1 MELYIEYLN
10 SEWTK
15 LQKLPPPNFNE
26 ISDANSRILL
36 LAFFGFFDDVF
47 KYDIDLL
54 RTVHNIRNDN
64 LYLIAS
70 YNGQIDVMKY
80 LEDKGLDINS
90 TNNYGNNAYLLASL
104 GGKINVMK
112 YLEDKGFDINFTNRE
127 GNNAYLFASYNGQI
141 NVMEYLEDKGF
152 DINFKNNDGN
162 NAYLI
167 ASHNGQKD
175 VIKYLEDKI
184 IINKKINNVNKIK
197 VEKTTD
203 DINYCTI
210 CWQNKKDFA
219 CIPCGHLYMCGKCAN
234 KCKEEKCAICRG
246 NIESICKIYN

>member
-10 SEWTK
+10 SKWIK

-54 RTVHNIRNDN
+54 KTVRNIRNDN

-80 LEDKGLDINS
+80 LENKGFDINFK
-90 TNNYGNNAYLLASL
+90 NNNGNNAYLLASL

-112 YLEDKGFDINFTNRE
+112 YLENKGFDINSTNNN
-127 GNNAYLFASYNGQI
+127 GSNAYLLASTNGQI
-141 NVMEYLEDKGF
+141 DVMKYLEDKGF
-152 DINFKNNDGN
+152 DINFKNNNGS
-162 NAYLI
+162 NAYLF
-167 ASHNGQKD
+167 ASLGGKIN
-175 VIKYLEDKI
+175 VMKYLENKI
-184 IINKKINNVNKIK
+184 IINKKIKNVNKIK

-203 DINYCTI
+203 NINCCII
-210 CWQNKKDFA
+210 CEENKKDYI
-219 CIPCGHLYMCGKCAN
+219 CIPCGHVYMCGKCAN
-234 KCKEEKCAICRG
+234 KCKEEKCGICRG
-246 NIESICKIYN
+246 NIESIYKIYN